1 MSQYLSL
8 MVLPPQCAARCTYFT
23 TVLNPRLC
31 ENSNPISVIACNFFL
46 VQVSNTVRIQ
56 NTRPIP
62 GEYYLH
68 HSVRCDMLDSIPD
81 SGMITVHTTPC
92 TSGPSDRKSGY
103 RPIRCLTVAC
113 SYRPPPQPT
122 PEAAKSW
129 WQNNACRQCG
139 SCKRPRDDTLS
150 PTKCNDAS
158 DCSTPPT
165 IQRTHRVI
173 NEGSSVDKRAR
184 VNGTCQ
190 EEENMSEQ
198 RRLQKRL
205 SEDTSSVTLVVTTC
219 TTTLRH
225 IAEEHNIV
233 TLQKPLN
240 TQYRQL
246 THVSVGAQH
255 REVRKPTHKIP
266 PSSDKERSMGTVRQR

>member
-46 VQVSNTVRIQ
+46 VQVSNTVRIP

-205 SEDTSSVTLVVTTC
+205 SDLQARFNVVIDEIEKISALSDACETQLKMRDLHSRTSN
-219 TTTLRH
+219 LRGSRDAH
-225 IAEEHNIV
+225 
-233 TLQKPLN
+233 K
-240 TQYRQL
+240 
-246 THVSVGAQH
+246 THVRAVAVADFLIRLAGA
-255 REVRKPTHKIP
+255 I
-266 PSSDKERSMGTVRQR
+266 D